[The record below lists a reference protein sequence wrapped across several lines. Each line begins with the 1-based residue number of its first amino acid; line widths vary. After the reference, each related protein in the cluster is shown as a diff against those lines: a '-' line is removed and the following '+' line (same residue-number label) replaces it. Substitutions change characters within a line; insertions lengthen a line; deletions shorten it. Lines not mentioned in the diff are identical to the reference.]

1 MPERWRPLQAI
12 SAQKKLPNLFAEV
25 SLALAEKIFRLV
37 LQSQI
42 KLNRERG
49 VVERFIAPVLKT
61 GEPSRVPGVRIPPP
75 LLLEKGNSKGF
86 SFLFIW
92 FPLVFATS
100 SVTREMMILRPNNF
114 QQLSAI
120 FRWRLKF
127 YIL

>member
-1 MPERWRPLQAI
+1 MPAYTMPASSRPFKAT

-61 GEPSRVPGVRIPPP
+61 GDPSRGPGVRIPPP
-75 LLLEKGNSKGF
+75 LPTSYHLQPKARILYEFELF
-86 SFLFIW
+86 SF
-92 FPLVFATS
+92 
-100 SVTREMMILRPNNF
+100 
-114 QQLSAI
+114 
-120 FRWRLKF
+120 
-127 YIL
+127 